1 MNSTLPHI
9 LYHSRLKSLHKRY
22 YYPNWCHFPG
32 SDSLGKVRDVR
43 LLQFPLWKCDMVTRN
58 YLFNKILGN
67 RNKLIS
73 PKKFRVEGID
83 TWHCPIWY
91 VSFTIFHLENKKKSY
106 TEKRREKYDL
116 LDIYSKNS
124 TVSSMGGQIEE
135 LHCVYLSKRNI
146 NLKVYYNRRDK
157 LFPLIQEN
165 RICIRSSFI
174 GVYLSVSGDPLL
186 PLLQFISELGK

>member
-1 MNSTLPHI
+1 M
-9 LYHSRLKSLHKRY
+9 
-22 YYPNWCHFPG
+22 
-32 SDSLGKVRDVR
+32 
-43 LLQFPLWKCDMVTRN
+43 
-58 YLFNKILGN
+58 
-67 RNKLIS
+67 
-73 PKKFRVEGID
+73 
-83 TWHCPIWY
+83 
-91 VSFTIFHLENKKKSY
+91 SFTIFYLENKKKSY